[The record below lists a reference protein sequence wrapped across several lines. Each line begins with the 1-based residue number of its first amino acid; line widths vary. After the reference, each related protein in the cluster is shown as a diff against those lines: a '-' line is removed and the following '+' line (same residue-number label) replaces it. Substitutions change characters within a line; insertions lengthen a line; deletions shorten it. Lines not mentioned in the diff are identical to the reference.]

1 MLNLPKGHGV
11 GPRKTRGVHELGRE
25 LLHHRDHVGRGQG
38 GHDVFFFFFDGWQTA
53 VRRLARRRKHIR
65 ELLSIVLSLD
75 GARAQATG
83 IFTINAIGPH
93 VMTNGALEH
102 LGSTKERPPTS
113 NARTNVVIYCFLQ
126 MVIHEAPLTDFL
138 VRRMHCAPT
147 SGALPAGAAEELR
160 VYISASFLERR

>member
-1 MLNLPKGHGV
+1 
-11 GPRKTRGVHELGRE
+11 
-25 LLHHRDHVGRGQG
+25 
-38 GHDVFFFFFDGWQTA
+38 
-53 VRRLARRRKHIR
+53 
-65 ELLSIVLSLD
+65 
-75 GARAQATG
+75 
-83 IFTINAIGPH
+83 
-93 VMTNGALEH
+93 MTNGALEH

-138 VRRMHCAPT
+138 VRCMHCDPT